1 MKITVLAIAFP
12 PQVFIAYYYESR
24 QSSSQPTNFAI
35 KKKKKQPKEAII
47 KTLSKLGDEEEWT
60 CKKEKENQT
69 QIDEYLY

>member
-47 KTLSKLGDEEEWT
+47 KTLSKLGM
-60 CKKEKENQT
+60 KKNEHAKKKKR
-69 QIDEYLY
+69 IKLR

>member
-35 KKKKKQPKEAII
+35 KKKKK
-47 KTLSKLGDEEEWT
+47 T
-60 CKKEKENQT
+60 T
-69 QIDEYLY
+69 QRGNYQDLKQIGG